1 MVGTVAAKGNLAE
14 IGQVQYTY
22 RTSVLYPAAR
32 MSVMPAH
39 RTQEERRA
47 ETRGKLLDAT
57 IRSLLENG
65 YAQTTTRTVAALAG
79 VSPGAMAHYFPHRV
93 DLVAAAMEQLV
104 EQRITA
110 WRAAAE
116 KLPAEP
122 AERIPALLD
131 HVWRDFNGPTF
142 PIFIKLWA
150 AAADDAELYERLAES
165 EERIARS
172 ITELAVGA
180 FRDLAGSEGWEGR
193 LLVTLAAMR
202 GLALTEHF
210 EPRARSWPDPW
221 PVARAALLAGLAT

>member
-1 MVGTVAAKGNLAE
+1 MYIVATMA
-14 IGQVQYTY
+14 
-22 RTSVLYPAAR
+22 
-32 MSVMPAH
+32 VMPAH

-47 ETRGKLLDAT
+47 ETRGKILDAT

-65 YAQTTTRTVAALAG
+65 YAQTTTRAVAALAG

-104 EQRITA
+104 ERRIAA
-110 WRAAAE
+110 WREAAGD
-116 KLPAEP
+116 LPAD
-122 AERIPALLD
+122 ASERIPALLD
-131 HVWRDFNGPTF
+131 HVWRDFNGLTF
-142 PIFIKLWA
+142 PVFIKLWA
-150 AAADDAELYERLAES
+150 AAADDPELYERLAES

-180 FRDLAGSEGWEGR
+180 FRELDAPAGWEGR

-210 EPRARSWPDPW
+210 EPRTRRRPDPW
-221 PVARAALLAGLAT
+221 PMARAALLEGLGGRPARRRI

>member
-1 MVGTVAAKGNLAE
+1 LYSLA
-14 IGQVQYTY
+14 T
-22 RTSVLYPAAR
+22 

-79 VSPGAMAHYFPHRV
+79 VSPGAMAHYF
-93 DLVAAAMEQLV
+93 VAAAMEQLV
-104 EQRITA
+104 EQRIAA
-110 WRAAAE
+110 WREAAGE
-116 KLPAEP
+116 LPAG
-122 AERIPALLD
+122 ASERVSALLD

-142 PIFIKLWA
+142 PVFIKLWA
-150 AAADDAELYERLAES
+150 AAADDPELYERLAES

-180 FRDLAGSEGWEGR
+180 FRALDTPDGWEGR

-210 EPRARSWPDPW
+210 EPRTRKRPDQWPL
-221 PVARAALLAGLAT
+221 ARAALLEGLRRPPARRKR

>member
-1 MVGTVAAKGNLAE
+1 
-14 IGQVQYTY
+14 
-22 RTSVLYPAAR
+22 

-57 IRSLLENG
+57 IHSLLENG
-65 YAQTTTRTVAALAG
+65 YAQTTTRTVTALAG

-104 EQRITA
+104 EQRIAA
-110 WRAAAE
+110 WREAAGE
-116 KLPAEP
+116 LPAG
-122 AERIPALLD
+122 ASERVAALLD

-142 PIFIKLWA
+142 PVFIKLWA
-150 AAADDAELYERLAES
+150 AAADDPELYERLAES

-172 ITELAVGA
+172 ITELAVSA
-180 FRDLAGSEGWEGR
+180 FRELNAPAGWEGR

-210 EPRARSWPDPW
+210 EPRTRKRPDPW
-221 PVARAALLAGLAT
+221 PLARAALLEGLSGRPAGRKS